1 MTTAES
7 ISKEICDWL
16 GRRTMLST
24 GTRQELH
31 RLVAQKFSAVA
42 PRQQPSLDFPD
53 VTAGRHGGNRQS
65 LLAAKDGSG
74 RRVSQRQRVF
84 TFLHSQAERGATCA
98 EISAGLNMPYQTC
111 SGRCSELLRDGLIL
125 RTARTRKT
133 ELGSEASVLVVI

>member
-42 PRQQPSLDFPD
+42 PRQQPSLDFSD

-65 LLAAKDGSG
+65 LLAAKDGESRRPNQRTRIWTWLHERADRGGTVEEISIALDIRYTTVSARAAEMKTEGIIKESG
-74 RRVSQRQRVF
+74 R
-84 TFLHSQAERGATCA
+84 
-98 EISAGLNMPYQTC
+98 
-111 SGRCSELLRDGLIL
+111 
-125 RTARTRKT
+125 TRET
-133 ELGSEASVLVVI
+133 ETKSLASVLVVI